1 MRDPVIN
8 SWFPVRETR
17 PGEAQVTQ
25 LVTDK
30 MRSEPGY
37 HQPLPPSTGSL
48 GLELLLE
55 SGLKVT
61 ELGERPSELMGKEEL
76 LASLREA
83 LLWGEGSREES
94 RDWVQLGRGTRGRAS
109 PALEQP
115 GSSAL

>member
-83 LLWGEGSREES
+83 LLRLNSLAARLCRLRVSKSS
-94 RDWVQLGRGTRGRAS
+94 RDEFHEFRLCFTF
-109 PALEQP
+109 
-115 GSSAL
+115 

>member
-76 LASLREA
+76 LEQIYASKRPC
-83 LLWGEGSREES
+83 WPSDGG
-94 RDWVQLGRGTRGRAS
+94 GRRSGGGAMVG
-109 PALEQP
+109 Q
-115 GSSAL
+115 